1 MKFVNLIQYKKN
13 NYSQCGEDGLIEKL
27 LELLGDDD
35 LNNFFVEFGA
45 HDGKTN
51 SNCFNLLENH
61 EYKGLMI
68 EPDQKRFKKL
78 KLVQKKFNKELLV
91 DDSFI
96 SISGKNSLDN
106 ILSNYNVNR
115 TFDLLSIDVD
125 GIDYHIWNSLTYFKP
140 KIVIIEYNP
149 TFPNE
154 FHYVTPKSLTIRHG
168 SSASALISLGNEK
181 GYTPV
186 AMTDTNLFFLENSL
200 FGSLSLKR
208 LDLKTDRDD
217 QASKIFVSVGYNGEL
232 IYSQK
237 IINLVWHDYLQLKSS
252 NLQLLP
258 KSLQK
263 FPEDYGFIR
272 LVWFSVLK
280 KYYKLKGFIK
290 RIFE

>member
-1 MKFVNLIQYKKN
+1 L
-13 NYSQCGEDGLIEKL
+13 
-27 LELLGDDD
+27 
-35 LNNFFVEFGA
+35 
-45 HDGKTN
+45 
-51 SNCFNLLENH
+51 
-61 EYKGLMI
+61 
-68 EPDQKRFKKL
+68 
-78 KLVQKKFNKELLV
+78 
-91 DDSFI
+91 
-96 SISGKNSLDN
+96 
-106 ILSNYNVNR
+106 LSNYNVNR